1 MEVVFTQG
9 AILPQEPQGRK
20 SPGAILLLP

>member
-9 AILPQEPQGRK
+9 AILLQEPQGRK